1 MISTCVIRPV
11 IISRANL
18 PGKSPKLEEMLSE
31 AVQLVEALPLV
42 IIKNSSLVRIRKPC
56 PGRLFGKGNLDIFQK
71 LFFSEKITLV
81 IVDCNL
87 TAIQQRNL
95 EREWNVKVLD
105 RTGLI
110 LEIFGSRAMSREGVL
125 QVELAHLNYQKS
137 RLVRSWTHLERQRGG
152 MGFLGGP
159 GETQIESD
167 KRAINARISQIK
179 KSLDKVVKTRCLH
192 RTARKKIPYPTIA
205 LVGYTNSGKS
215 SVFNRLTGES
225 TLAKN
230 MLFATLDPKMKALKL
245 PSGEKLILS
254 DTVGFISDLPTL
266 LVAAFRATLEEV
278 TSADLIL
285 HIRDISIND
294 FEGQGIA
301 VESVLESLG
310 VEKNS
315 QRIIEVWN
323 KIDKL
328 KSSENVD
335 IDSLSKNNYSKRN
348 KVLISA
354 KTGTGFESLLQI
366 IEKFF
371 SNGKKEELIF
381 VPFDKNKSRS
391 WLLSNNLVMREKIGV
406 KGSEMW
412 VSWTK
417 SQKRKFGSQIG

>member
-1 MISTCVIRPV
+1 MIV
-11 IISRANL
+11 SRANL
-18 PGKSPKLEEMLSE
+18 CGKPSKLEDSLSE
-31 AVQLVEALPLV
+31 AVQLVESLPLV
-42 IIKNSSLVRIRKPC
+42 LVKNSSVVRLRKPC
-56 PGRLFGKGNLDIFQK
+56 PGRLFGKGNLD
-71 LFFSEKITLV
+71 FFRKMFLKEKITLV
-81 IVDCNL
+81 IVDGNL

-179 KSLDKVVKTRCLH
+179 QSINKVVKTRALH
-192 RTARKKIPYPTIA
+192 RSARKKIPYPTIA

-266 LVAAFRATLEEV
+266 LVAAFKATLEEV

-285 HIRDISIND
+285 HIRDISINN
-294 FEGQGIA
+294 FENQGAA

-315 QRIIEVWN
+315 KRIIEVWN

-328 KSSENVD
+328 KSSEPVD
-335 IDSLSKNNYSKRN
+335 IVSLKKNDYSKQS
-348 KVLISA
+348 KALISA

-366 IEKFF
+366 IGKFF
-371 SNGKKEELIF
+371 SDEKKEELIF

-391 WLLSNNLVMREKIGV
+391 WLLSNNLVIQEKIGL

-417 SQKRKFGSQIG
+417 SQKRKFESQTG

>member
-1 MISTCVIRPV
+1 MISTCVLRPV
-11 IISRANL
+11 IVSRANKS
-18 PGKSPKLEEMLSE
+18 GKSPKLEEILSE
-31 AVQLVEALPLV
+31 AVQLVEALPNV
-42 IIKNSSLVRIRKPC
+42 IVKNSSLVRLRKPC
-56 PGRLFGKGNLDIFQK
+56 SGMLFGKGNIDIFQK
-71 LFFSEKITLV
+71 LFVNEKITLV
-81 IVDCNL
+81 IVDSNL

-95 EREWNVKVLD
+95 EREWNLKVLD

-179 KSLDKVVKTRCLH
+179 KSLDKVVKTRSLH
-192 RTARKKIPYPTIA
+192 RTARKRIPYPTIA

-225 TLAKN
+225 TLVKN

-266 LVAAFRATLEEV
+266 LVAAFKATLEEV

-285 HIRDISIND
+285 HIRDISINN
-294 FEGQGIA
+294 FEEQGIA

-328 KSSENVD
+328 KSSEIVD
-335 IDSLSKNNYSKRN
+335 ISSLSKNNISKRN

-391 WLLSNNLVMREKIGV
+391 WLLANNLVMREKIGV

>member
-1 MISTCVIRPV
+1 MIV
-11 IISRANL
+11 SRANKS
-18 PGKSPKLEEMLSE
+18 GKSPKLEEILSE
-31 AVQLVEALPLV
+31 AVQLVEALPNV
-42 IIKNSSLVRIRKPC
+42 IVKNSSLVRLRKPC
-56 PGRLFGKGNLDIFQK
+56 SGMLFGKGNIDIFQK
-71 LFFSEKITLV
+71 LFVNEKITLV
-81 IVDCNL
+81 IVDSNL

-95 EREWNVKVLD
+95 EREWNLKVLD

-167 KRAINARISQIK
+167 KRAINTRISQIK
-179 KSLDKVVKTRCLH
+179 KSLYKVVKTRSLH
-192 RTARKKIPYPTIA
+192 RTARKRIPYPTIA

-225 TLAKN
+225 TLVKN

-266 LVAAFRATLEEV
+266 LVAAFKATLEEV

-285 HIRDISIND
+285 HIRDISINN
-294 FEGQGIA
+294 FEEQGIA

-328 KSSENVD
+328 KSSEIVD
-335 IDSLSKNNYSKRN
+335 ISSLSKNNISKRN

-391 WLLSNNLVMREKIGV
+391 WLLANNLVMREKIGV